1 MDGGHCLDLLDLRFQ
16 RNAVLRLL
24 ICTDSDVTDRFCCHI
39 LKKLDHMRGG
49 SHKLSGYRFRPTSV
63 RGNRPTRTGPRQ
75 CPASTRTTATD
86 FRRGL
91 RKTVADGARPVAL
104 VAGAVLLSCFRVLA
118 DSVVG
123 RVVAGNAQAKMPS
136 GSLQDISRFR
146 GKPFLGKALHV
157 VPGMT

>member
-1 MDGGHCLDLLDLRFQ
+1 GDS
-16 RNAVLRLL
+16 VLRLL
-24 ICTDSDVTDRFCCHI
+24 VCRNPHVTNRLCFHI
-39 LKKLDHMRGG
+39 LKKLDHTSGG

-75 CPASTRTTATD
+75 RPASTRTTATD

-123 RVVAGNAQAKMPS
+123 RVVAGNAQAKMPIQARIIK
-136 GSLQDISRFR
+136 G
-146 GKPFLGKALHV
+146 
-157 VPGMT
+157 T

>member
-1 MDGGHCLDLLDLRFQ
+1 
-16 RNAVLRLL
+16 
-24 ICTDSDVTDRFCCHI
+24 
-39 LKKLDHMRGG
+39 MRGG

-63 RGNRPTRTGPRQ
+63 RGTRPTRTGPRQ
-75 CPASTRTTATD
+75 RPASTRTTATD

-123 RVVAGNAQAKMPS
+123 RVVAGNAQAKMPRRLHS
-136 GSLQDISRFR
+136 RVGAGTALAGRKTGPANFRSEEHTSELQS
-146 GKPFLGKALHV
+146 
-157 VPGMT
+157 